1 LANHKSALKRHRQS
15 ERRKLRNNAVKSE
28 IKTVVKKVRADIE
41 AGKSED
47 AAKSLIKATTLY
59 DRAVSKGILHRNTAS
74 RKIGRLSSAVSSV
87 SK

>member
-1 LANHKSALKRHRQS
+1 MANHKSALKRHRQS